1 MNFRM
6 KSFFSPPSAESS
18 TPASSGRDYEKK
30 NKLMEKKSWAK
41 TAISK
46 CMQARFICLAYNL
59 MTLFEHVLDR
69 EGGITDEKVHAKKKE
84 AIRRGGGQYPG
95 AGREAQQAGCPAR
108 DSEPAKPSVYQ
119 MAEIQ
124 LGGGDLVEE
133 RCRTPAAISD
143 EIDLLNC

>member
-46 CMQARFICLAYNL
+46 CMQARFICLAHNL

-69 EGGITDEKVHAKKKE
+69 EEGITDETVHAKRRKRSAEVE
-84 AIRRGGGQYPG
+84 ASIRERGGKPNSLVAQHAIASQRSLQFIRWLRYILE
-95 AGREAQQAGCPAR
+95 AGTSWRKG
-108 DSEPAKPSVYQ
+108 
-119 MAEIQ
+119 
-124 LGGGDLVEE
+124 VELS
-133 RCRTPAAISD
+133 CGH
-143 EIDLLNC
+143 